1 MANTDY
7 YKALNDGLLNYYT
20 YIAKGETPFL
30 PVLDDI
36 LENVDVVGRIDLGLV
51 DIPIDLIVGTST

>member
-1 MANTDY
+1 MAESDY

-20 YIAKGETPFL
+20 HISHGETPFL

-36 LENVDVVGRIDLGLV
+36 LENVS
-51 DIPIDLIVGTST
+51 IVSRVRTRTCGYPS